1 MNDMTY
7 DVDRSKDIYSCL
19 QADKY
24 TYKRYRAFRVVGEK
38 VFWMKRFSFKRTCT
52 NVYFY
57 LVGKWN
63 VSAVTKLLVIT
74 LYHTVTMD

>member
-1 MNDMTY
+1 MNDVTY

-24 TYKRYRAFRVVGEK
+24 MYKRFRAFRVLGEK
-38 VFWMKRFSFKRTCT
+38 VFEWKDLALKEH
-52 NVYFY
+52 VYFY
-57 LVGKWN
+57 LVGKWS
-63 VSAVTKLLVIT
+63 VGAVTKLLVIT